1 LSKTLNTDQF
11 KLSFREEGRE
21 ILVELEAALLELNE
35 NRGDLELVGRV
46 FRALH
51 TLKGS
56 GAMFGF
62 EDLATFTHNLENA
75 FDEVRNGRLEV
86 GSELVDLTLS
96 ALDQIRAMLEEGIAG
111 APLADPA
118 ACAAILV
125 KVRHL
130 TGKREGKQTQAKAS
144 PDDAGPETGSIVGI
158 GAGVGALREW
168 AIHFAPGADFMLN
181 GANPLLLLQE
191 LRQLGGLSV
200 RASMAAVPPF
210 GELDPERCYV
220 SWEMVLATA
229 AERDAIRDVFI
240 FVEDGCELTIE
251 PAAKLA
257 PGAYLIAE
265 PAAAGATGPTA
276 GALDDP
282 RATSGGRRTYDAPG
296 NASSLRV
303 PAAKLDQFVD
313 LVGELVTVQARL
325 SEIAA
330 QQGDP
335 EVAAVSEEIERL
347 TSSLRENS
355 MNIRMMPI
363 RATFEKFRRLVHDLA
378 RDLGKSV
385 ELTIEGA
392 DTELDKTVID
402 QLSDPLMHLIRNSMD
417 HGIEPPELRAERGK
431 RTHATIHLSA
441 RHSGASV
448 LVTVSDDGGGI
459 DGEAVRTEILYQGD
473 ALAAVTAVQDSF
485 NTLRDDE
492 LASAGKRMQE
502 SSALAAKAS
511 ILMICATLTG
521 LAFALGLGWRL
532 TISITHPVTRV
543 VKVLEALAAGELM
556 QRQED
561 GAGAGSKDE
570 IGHMEQCLAS
580 VSASLT
586 RTINEIRGIA
596 GEVAAASQSIS
607 MASVQIS
614 KGATAQ
620 AAAAEE
626 ASASMEEMASNIK
639 QNADNAQQTE
649 KIAIK
654 SAKDA
659 QESGRSVLEAVAAMK
674 EIASKISII
683 EEIARQT
690 NLLALNAAIEAARA
704 GEHGKG
710 FAVVAA
716 EVRKL
721 AERSQ
726 RAAGEITQFIMILD
740 IDRVF
745 SAEELALVRGQE
757 TAKQLVDKLP
767 AEKQVVDRQLA
778 GAAA

>member
-1 LSKTLNTDQF
+1 MSKALNADQF

-35 NRGDLELVGRV
+35 DLGNLELVGRV

-96 ALDQIRAMLEEGIAG
+96 ALDQIRAMLEEGVAG

-130 TGKREGKQTQAKAS
+130 TGKREGKQTPSKAS
-144 PDDAGPETGSIVGI
+144 SDDAGAGTDSGTDSGAVSGMGI
-158 GAGVGALREW
+158 GAGVDGLREW
-168 AIHFAPGADFMLN
+168 AIHLAPGADFMLN

-200 RASMAAVPPF
+200 RASMAALPPLS
-210 GELDPERCYV
+210 ELDPERCYV
-220 SWEMVLATA
+220 NWEMVLATA
-229 AERDAIRDVFI
+229 AEREAIRDVFI
-240 FVEDGCELTIE
+240 FVEDCCELTIE

-257 PGAYLIAE
+257 SGADLIAE
-265 PAAAGATGPTA
+265 PAAAGAAGRTA

-282 RATSGGRRTYDAPG
+282 RAISGGRRTYDAPG

-330 QQGDP
+330 QQDDP
-335 EVAAVSEEIERL
+335 EVVAVSEEIERL

-417 HGIEPPELRAERGK
+417 HGIEPPELRAGRGK
-431 RTHATIHLSA
+431 RTQATIHLSA
-441 RHSGASV
+441 SHSGASV

-459 DGEAVRTEILYQGD
+459 DGEAVRRRAVEKGLVAAGAQLTEAETF
-473 ALAAVTAVQDSF
+473 ALIFQPGFSTAQTVTDVSGRGVGMDVVRQRVDSLRGSIDVASKRGEGTSVSLRLPL
-485 NTLRDDE
+485 TLAIIDGLLVSIGGAYFVLP
-492 LASAGKRMQE
+492 LASTQECIELTRGDVAAANGKH
-502 SSALAAKAS
+502 LANV
-511 ILMICATLTG
+511 
-521 LAFALGLGWRL
+521 R
-532 TISITHPVTRV
+532 
-543 VKVLEALAAGELM
+543 GELIPYIRLREHFNIAAERPEIEQIM
-556 QRQED
+556 VVETEQGRYGFVVDRVLGDCQTVIKNLGRFFRYVQVVS
-561 GAGAGSKDE
+561 GATILGNGTVALILDPE
-570 IGHMEQCLAS
+570 RLAQDA
-580 VSASLT
+580 V
-586 RTINEIRGIA
+586 RGIA
-596 GEVAAASQSIS
+596 H
-607 MASVQIS
+607 SVR
-614 KGATAQ
+614 GRP
-620 AAAAEE
+620 
-626 ASASMEEMASNIK
+626 
-639 QNADNAQQTE
+639 
-649 KIAIK
+649 
-654 SAKDA
+654 
-659 QESGRSVLEAVAAMK
+659 SG
-674 EIASKISII
+674 
-683 EEIARQT
+683 
-690 NLLALNAAIEAARA
+690 
-704 GEHGKG
+704 
-710 FAVVAA
+710 AVVKAGGREKTAA
-716 EVRKL
+716 
-721 AERSQ
+721 
-726 RAAGEITQFIMILD
+726 
-740 IDRVF
+740 
-745 SAEELALVRGQE
+745 
-757 TAKQLVDKLP
+757 P
-767 AEKQVVDRQLA
+767 
-778 GAAA
+778 